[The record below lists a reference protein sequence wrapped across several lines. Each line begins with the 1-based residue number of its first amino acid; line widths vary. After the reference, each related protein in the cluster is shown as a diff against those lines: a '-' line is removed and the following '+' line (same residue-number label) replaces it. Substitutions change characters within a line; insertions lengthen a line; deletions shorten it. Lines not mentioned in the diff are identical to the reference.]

1 MFETFATRDTAL
13 SRAIWRACPPPGE
26 IRVRPLADFLEPA
39 VVAEDSDFDDDA
51 ASARRFVRSP
61 ER

>member
-1 MFETFATRDTAL
+1 MFATRDTAL
-13 SRAIWRACPPPGE
+13 SRAVWRACPPPGE

-39 VVAEDSDFDDDA
+39 VVAGDFDDDA